1 MPHSE
6 NLCAHIN
13 QITDVREGT
22 IVCTDCG
29 LVLTDKIF
37 NDTIKTRDTY
47 SVLSLQIKDI
57 LEKLFLPEC
66 FTSDI
71 IKKYLSLP
79 KKKYL
84 LEYIVYLTLH
94 ESGFPISIKDIAHVT
109 GIPDTKIYDL
119 QDNNESIFLKP
130 EMMLEK
136 YCTHLKL
143 DYKTY
148 SVIKKDLPQNI
159 KTGHNPLTVIASI
172 IYSYCKRKKIKISM
186 KQIATVVNISPV
198 SIQRY
203 LRKC

>member
-84 LEYIVYLTLH
+84 PFY
-94 ESGFPISIKDIAHVT
+94 
-109 GIPDTKIYDL
+109 
-119 QDNNESIFLKP
+119 
-130 EMMLEK
+130 
-136 YCTHLKL
+136 
-143 DYKTY
+143 
-148 SVIKKDLPQNI
+148 
-159 KTGHNPLTVIASI
+159 
-172 IYSYCKRKKIKISM
+172 
-186 KQIATVVNISPV
+186 
-198 SIQRY
+198 
-203 LRKC
+203 